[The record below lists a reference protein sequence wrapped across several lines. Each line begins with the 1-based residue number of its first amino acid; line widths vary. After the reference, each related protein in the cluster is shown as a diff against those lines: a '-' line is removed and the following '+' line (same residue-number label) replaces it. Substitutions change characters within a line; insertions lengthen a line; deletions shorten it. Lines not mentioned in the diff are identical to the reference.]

1 SNGSHTL
8 TAIAR
13 DAGGRTTTSSS
24 VTVTVNNS
32 TGAVDLTVDGNQKFQ
47 TIAGFQVNA
56 NSAQWNNGQLTPAL
70 DMLIDQGV
78 SIFRVI
84 IDKEDWES
92 TNDNADPNVFNWTY
106 YNSVYT
112 TPKFENLWST
122 IGYLNSKGITSG
134 ILLNFMGPG
143 PAWMGAPKITAG
155 LEDEWVEMIASLV
168 YYARVTR
175 NLQFTSLG
183 PANEVDWDGIE
194 GPQVDQFQYALLLHK
209 LAVKLD
215 ALGLSDI
222 QFVGP
227 DTAQVGVGVN
237 SYFPQLLADPI
248 VMAKIQHFGLH
259 NYADLSANADGV
271 IKASAYPTRDFWMTE
286 AGMGNDYY
294 GPDHLITQ
302 MKNGAASAGVWDAYT
317 SVYNHRANDG
327 NPMLDLVN
335 NAWVRRQSFYG
346 FKQLFKFAQPG
357 AQRIGATTSTAN
369 LLAVAFNNP
378 SSGQVTVVGHNQT
391 GSRTL
396 KIALSNLPVTGT
408 MQFYVTDAVRQFERQ
423 ADVTVVNGVVP
434 IPVDLDTYFT
444 LTAIT
449 MPDTTPPTIAMSAP
463 ANGSTVLGN
472 AVTVSAS
479 ASDNVAIAGV
489 QFKLDGANLGA
500 EAITS
505 PYSIAWNTTAA
516 ANGQHTLT
524 AVARDMSG
532 NTATATAVSVTVNN
546 PVDAA
551 PPTVSMTAPANG
563 ATVSGS
569 NVTATATPL
578 GSHTL
583 AARARDASGK
593 QTTSTAVS
601 VTVAAP
607 PPGVLAIDATA
618 SGTVGSP
625 LSSITS
631 STFSTAS
638 ANELLLAFIGA
649 DDASPGNTVTSIN
662 GAGLTWAL
670 VVRTN
675 TQRGTAEI
683 WRAFAPAPLTNVT
696 ATANLAQPAAGLIQI
711 VTFTGVDTT
720 GTNGSG
726 AIGATRSANAATG
739 APTGSVTTTRA
750 NSWVW
755 GVGTDWANAIART
768 IGTGQTM
775 VQQYLAPVGDTY
787 WVQRRTATTPTSG
800 TTVTINDTAPTTDM
814 WNLSICEILPR
825 P

>member
-1 SNGSHTL
+1 
-8 TAIAR
+8 
-13 DAGGRTTTSSS
+13 
-24 VTVTVNNS
+24 
-32 TGAVDLTVDGNQKFQ
+32 
-47 TIAGFQVNA
+47 
-56 NSAQWNNGQLTPAL
+56 
-70 DMLIDQGV
+70 
-78 SIFRVI
+78 
-84 IDKEDWES
+84 
-92 TNDNADPNVFNWTY
+92 
-106 YNSVYT
+106 
-112 TPKFENLWST
+112 
-122 IGYLNSKGITSG
+122 
-134 ILLNFMGPG
+134 
-143 PAWMGAPKITAG
+143 
-155 LEDEWVEMIASLV
+155 
-168 YYARVTR
+168 
-175 NLQFTSLG
+175 
-183 PANEVDWDGIE
+183 
-194 GPQVDQFQYALLLHK
+194 
-209 LAVKLD
+209 
-215 ALGLSDI
+215 
-222 QFVGP
+222 
-227 DTAQVGVGVN
+227 
-237 SYFPQLLADPI
+237 
-248 VMAKIQHFGLH
+248 
-259 NYADLSANADGV
+259 
-271 IKASAYPTRDFWMTE
+271 
-286 AGMGNDYY
+286 
-294 GPDHLITQ
+294 
-302 MKNGAASAGVWDAYT
+302 
-317 SVYNHRANDG
+317 
-327 NPMLDLVN
+327 
-335 NAWVRRQSFYG
+335 
-346 FKQLFKFAQPG
+346 
-357 AQRIGATTSTAN
+357 
-369 LLAVAFNNP
+369 
-378 SSGQVTVVGHNQT
+378 
-391 GSRTL
+391 
-396 KIALSNLPVTGT
+396 
-408 MQFYVTDAVRQFERQ
+408 
-423 ADVTVVNGVVP
+423 VTVVNGVVT

-449 MPDTTPPTIAMSAP
+449 TPDTTPPTIAMSAP

-569 NVTATATPL
+569 NVTVSATAADDVGVVGVQFLLDGSPLGAETTSPPYTIAWDATATPL

-593 QTTSTAVS
+593 QTTSTAVT